1 MFPSCSR
8 SLRLSVNEQAHKKW
22 HLWISSLTQTHTK
35 RDSLSRSLCSSVQ
48 VQQRIWSS
56 SIISASF
63 SHFNQASFTVSITSL
78 LKNIHSSSTANLND
92 SLRLSS
98 CVFDLWKP
106 DESKERE
113 RERERARATS
123 SEIINLIKQSSC
135 TVQYLFPNEW
145 HEKRPVKLSVT
156 LQPDCWLIERLE
168 HKHEKSRRWRWKCNL
183 NSPLRPRAPSAT
195 PSASVCL
202 SHPRRSFFRKHCF
215 LSPASPRV
223 CHSSSCFKA
232 AFVPAAFRSLQTR
245 RCSTGVSMSVLCR

>member
-113 RERERARATS
+113 RERASKSHVLRNYESHQTILMHGSISLSKWMTWKTSCKALSDSAARLLVDWT
-123 SEIINLIKQSSC
+123 
-135 TVQYLFPNEW
+135 
-145 HEKRPVKLSVT
+145 
-156 LQPDCWLIERLE
+156 
-168 HKHEKSRRWRWKCNL
+168 
-183 NSPLRPRAPSAT
+183 PRAQTWEISA
-195 PSASVCL
+195 VE
-202 SHPRRSFFRKHCF
+202 
-215 LSPASPRV
+215 
-223 CHSSSCFKA
+223 
-232 AFVPAAFRSLQTR
+232 
-245 RCSTGVSMSVLCR
+245 MEM